1 MAARVARAGAKAS
14 NTKAAALTRID
25 RLPASDLHPEIK
37 MPKMSGK
44 GGAAGV
50 TKASLAGTMAS
61 NTKATALMTID
72 RHPEERDRLPKMDEE
87 KPRPENKPRHPV
99 LSSRPG
105 LNPAQTSTPS
115 RTGGRPPCPELM
127 ATQATQANRHTCMA
141 TQCGTPRDLGATR
154 APRAHAREAST
165 TSSLL
170 S

>member
-99 LSSRPG
+99 LSS
-105 LNPAQTSTPS
+105 
-115 RTGGRPPCPELM
+115 
-127 ATQATQANRHTCMA
+127 
-141 TQCGTPRDLGATR
+141 
-154 APRAHAREAST
+154 
-165 TSSLL
+165 
-170 S
+170 